1 MDFGLIYF
9 IIIIITEL
17 PVNIESSDDGS
28 LLNVRC
34 KLFYKKDQ
42 DFVELGLGNLKV
54 TSGGEKGGV
63 CLLLRNDTA
72 MKKVLLNVHLAD
84 KIPLSIQ
91 KNQLLFVCIPNP
103 PLAVTSSTDKKESS
117 DSSSQQQQ
125 QPVTYLVKVKDE
137 YIAKNLHSVI
147 SSNM

>member
-1 MDFGLIYF
+1 MGSLYHY
-9 IIIIITEL
+9 ITEL
-17 PVNIESSDDGS
+17 PVDIESSDDGS

-84 KIPLSIQ
+84 RVPLSIQ
-91 KNQLLFVCIPNP
+91 KNRLLFVCMPNP
-103 PLAVTSSTDKKESS
+103 PLAVKSSADSN
-117 DSSSQQQQ
+117 DSSS

-147 SSNM
+147 SSHE